1 MNCAAVHDLQTWWDD
16 AALLTAPSPATVS
29 YFPADCI
36 RQHEEDHAA
45 YYCERF
51 AALFS
56 SKYSTLLGA
65 LSSQECDP
73 AVASASI
80 YEQAAGILGAYV
92 SECASLTNSS
102 SLQQETEARAYA
114 VMRTCIGDQ
123 MTVQC
128 IQLSYV
134 CPECNP

>member
-1 MNCAAVHDLQTWWDD
+1 LSDIEGPCLVCTGSSATFTVEVSPTEFADKVAWSSGGS
-16 AALLTAPSPATVS
+16 PSTGS
-29 YFPADCI
+29 
-36 RQHEEDHAA
+36 
-45 YYCERF
+45 
-51 AALFS
+51 
-56 SKYSTLLGA
+56 G

-102 SLQQETEARAYA
+102 SFQQETEARAYA